1 MASAAG
7 GNVSAAVVEVRSR
20 GADLLRQPMLNKGT
34 AFTAEEREQFGLT
47 GLLPHAVSTLAEQA
61 ERAYRNVARKPTALE
76 RYIGMAALQDRN
88 EHLYYRVLADHLEEL
103 LPVVYTPTVGEA
115 CAEFSH
121 IFRRGR
127 GVWITPEHRGRI
139 ASVLRHQ
146 PRGVRL
152 VVVTDNER
160 ILGLGDLGAGGM
172 GIPVGKLAIYVAAA
186 GVHPASTLPVSL
198 DVGTDNE
205 ELLADDLYLGWRAPR
220 LRGAEYES
228 LVDEFVAAVKA
239 TFPNV
244 VLQWEDFKKANAFHL
259 LERHRRTLPSFNDD
273 IQGTAAVVLAGILSS
288 ERVTGRRLSDE
299 RIAILGGGAAGVG
312 IAQLLRIALL
322 KQERNVEDTLR
333 AIAVIDS
340 RGLLVDDTF
349 IADAHKRPFAWPAEL
364 AARHGLSGGRRGLL
378 DVVNA
383 FEPTVLVGASGQ
395 PGVFD
400 EAVIRAVAARV
411 QRPVVLPLS
420 NPTSKSEAVPA
431 DVLEW
436 TGGRALVATGSP
448 FDPVTRGGRQTRIGQ
463 ANNAFVFPGLGLGT
477 LVGRAHMVTD
487 SMFLAAAEA
496 LALAVTADDL
506 EAGSLYPRI
515 RDLRAVT
522 ARVAEAVVREA
533 REACVGLPYEN
544 SAIPGAVS
552 RFMWD
557 PAYPELVPADERD
570 PARAAASPLPA
581 HFE

>member
-1 MASAAG
+1 MNTSP
-7 GNVSAAVVEVRSR
+7 AVPARITVEVHSR

-34 AFTAEEREQFGLT
+34 AFTAAEREQLGLT

-61 ERAYRNVARKPTALE
+61 ERAYRNVSRKPTPLE

-139 ASVLRHQ
+139 ASVLRQ
-146 PRGVRL
+146 APRNVRL

-186 GVHPASTLPVSL
+186 GIHPASTLPVSL
-198 DVGTDNE
+198 DVGTDNQ

-220 LRGAEYES
+220 LRGPEYES

-239 TFPNV
+239 TFPDV
-244 VLQWEDFKKANAFHL
+244 VLQWEDFKKVNALHL

-273 IQGTAAVVLAGILSS
+273 VQGTAAVVLAGILSS
-288 ERVTGRRLSDE
+288 ERVTGRRLSGE
-299 RIAILGGGAAGVG
+299 RVAILGGGAAGIG
-312 IAQLLRIALL
+312 IAQLLRAALL
-322 KQERNVEDTLR
+322 KQERSVEDTLQ
-333 AIAVIDS
+333 AIAVMDS
-340 RGLLVDDTF
+340 RGLLVDDTP
-349 IADAHKRPFAWPAEL
+349 IGDAHKRPFAWPAGL
-364 AARHGLSGGRRGLL
+364 AARFGLAPDRRTLL
-378 DVVNA
+378 DVVEA
-383 FEPTVLVGASGQ
+383 FQPTVLVGASGQ

-400 EAVIRAVAARV
+400 EATIRAMASRV
-411 QRPVVLPLS
+411 ERPVVLPLS
-420 NPTSKSEAVPA
+420 NPTSKSEAAPA
-431 DVLEW
+431 DILEW
-436 TGGRALVATGSP
+436 SGGRALVATGSP
-448 FDPVTRGGRQTRIGQ
+448 FDPVAHEGRLTRIGQ
-463 ANNAFVFPGLGLGT
+463 ANNAFVFPGVGLGA
-477 LVGRAHMVTD
+477 LVARANMVTD
-487 SMFLAAAEA
+487 SMFLAAAEE
-496 LALAVTADDL
+496 LARHVTADDL

-533 REACVGLPYEN
+533 RDACVGLPYEN
-544 SAIPGAVS
+544 AAIPSAVS
-552 RFMWD
+552 RLMWE
-557 PAYPELVPADERD
+557 PAYPELVPAPEHA
-570 PARAAASPLPA
+570 PAVIAPPVN
-581 HFE
+581 FE